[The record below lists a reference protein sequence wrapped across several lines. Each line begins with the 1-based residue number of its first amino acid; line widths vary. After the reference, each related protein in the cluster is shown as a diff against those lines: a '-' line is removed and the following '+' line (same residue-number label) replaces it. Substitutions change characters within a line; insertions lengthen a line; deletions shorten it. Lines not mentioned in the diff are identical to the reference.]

1 MSKPQ
6 SAYSQGTGWIWT
18 GISRNESGLH
28 SSNSY
33 KTGDPVARNVLGLDW
48 DMLVF
53 CFSQTNKIQLPIQH
67 LFTRDEEKLIF
78 Y

>member
-1 MSKPQ
+1 MHILKVQGEYRLESESK
-6 SAYSQGTGWIWT
+6 
-18 GISRNESGLH
+18 NKSGLH
-28 SSNSY
+28 SSNSH

-48 DMLVF
+48 DMLIY
-53 CFSQTNKIQLPIQH
+53 CFSQTNKIQLPSQH